1 MRRDRKRIK
10 IIAAA
15 MLVAGAVLTHMTAE
29 SRAENLQPEI
39 AKKILRFHIRA
50 NSDEELDQE
59 LKLEVRDAIGN
70 LLGEK
75 LNGVSNL
82 EESKAVVTENMP
94 QIIETA
100 EEVIAAEGYA
110 YTVDA
115 CLTTTSFPEK
125 TYGDYTFPAGEYEAL
140 EVEIGEGAGHNWWC
154 VLYPNMCFRGSVYEV
169 VEEDAGEELRQVLT
183 QEEYDAVFTDG
194 NYEVRF
200 WLADWFEKLMNA
212 EN

>member
-15 MLVAGAVLTHMTAE
+15 VLVAGAALTHMTAE

-94 QIIETA
+94 QIIEKA

-169 VEEDAGEELRQVLT
+169 VEEDAGEELREVLT

>member
-15 MLVAGAVLTHMTAE
+15 MLVAGAALTHMTAE